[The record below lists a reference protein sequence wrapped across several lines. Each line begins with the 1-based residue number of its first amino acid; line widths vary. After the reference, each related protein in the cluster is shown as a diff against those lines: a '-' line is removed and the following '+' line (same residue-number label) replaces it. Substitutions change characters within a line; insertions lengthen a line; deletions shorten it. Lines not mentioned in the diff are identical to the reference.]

1 MGNVRESLNI
11 VVVGHVDHGKSTL
24 IGRLLYDTKSLSEGA
39 IEKVKKISEEKGK
52 AFEYAYLLDA
62 FEEEQKQGITIDT
75 TRLQFRTEK
84 RDYVIIDAPGH
95 KEFLKNMISGA
106 ASAEAAIIMV
116 DAYEGVKE
124 QSKRHGYILSLLG
137 IKNVYVA
144 INKMDLVEYS
154 EDVYNKVKDDYSN
167 FLDSLGVSP
176 IEYIPISAYEGENI
190 ISISE
195 KTPWYK
201 GKSIIEAID
210 FIEKKGGIEK
220 GQLRFP
226 VQDVYKFD
234 QRRIIAGRI
243 ESGSIKVGDEIKI
256 HPNGKTTVVKS
267 IEFWQEKDR
276 KSEVFAG
283 ESIGITV
290 EDEYFYKRGEVITNL
305 SDSIENSNRFRANVF
320 WLGNNNLVKNKKYK
334 LKLGTAEVECEIES
348 ILKSV
353 DASSLSELSNESG
366 IKRND
371 VAEVII
377 RTKEEISYDLFSNSE
392 STGRF
397 VIVDGYDISGGGI
410 ISKVE
415 SSTANESGSDIFT
428 INNVNIDRFYYVNK
442 SDTERINEIERIAI
456 SNGLDIE
463 TVDKTGDF
471 AYIVGQLNDAVKSNR
486 LMVIVEQ

>member
-1 MGNVRESLNI
+1 MSANTDKIRDSLNI

-24 IGRLLYDTKSLSEGA
+24 IGRLLYDTKSLSEGS

-52 AFEYAYLLDA
+52 SFEYAYLLDA

-75 TRLQFRTEK
+75 TRLQFQTDK
-84 RDYVIIDAPGH
+84 RDYIIIDAPGH

-116 DAYEGVKE
+116 DAKEGVKE

-144 INKMDLVEYS
+144 VNKMDLVDYS
-154 EDVYNKVKDDYSN
+154 ETAYNKIKKDYGE
-167 FLDSLGVSP
+167 FLDSLGVNP
-176 IEYIPISAYEGENI
+176 IEYIPISAYEGVNI
-190 ISISE
+190 TEKSE
-195 KTPWYK
+195 ETSWYK

-210 FIEKKGGIEK
+210 YIKKDNNQNGNS
-220 GQLRFP
+220 LRFP

-234 QRRIIAGRI
+234 HRRIIAGRI

-256 HPNGKTTVVKS
+256 YPEGKATTVKT
-267 IEFWQEKDR
+267 IEYWQDKDK
-276 KSEVFAG
+276 KSEAFAG
-283 ESIGITV
+283 ESVGITV
-290 EDEYFYKRGEVITNL
+290 EDEFFYRRGEVITKA
-305 SDSIENSNRFRANVF
+305 DDTIETSNRFRANVF
-320 WLGNNNLVKNKKYK
+320 WLGSNNLVENKKYK

-348 ILKSV
+348 IIKVV
-353 DASSLSELSNESG
+353 DASDLSELNNQDG

-377 RTKEEISYDLFSNSE
+377 KTKEEISYDLFSKSE

-410 ISKVE
+410 ISEAEVSGDYNLD
-415 SSTANESGSDIFT
+415 SSTAYLDRIYYANRSDLGRIKEIENLAYDNSLGFEA
-428 INNVNIDRFYYVNK
+428 INK
-442 SDTERINEIERIAI
+442 SD
-456 SNGLDIE
+456 
-463 TVDKTGDF
+463 DF
-471 AYIVGQLNDAVKSNR
+471 AALVAQLNEAIKENRVAVV
-486 LMVIVEQ
+486 LD